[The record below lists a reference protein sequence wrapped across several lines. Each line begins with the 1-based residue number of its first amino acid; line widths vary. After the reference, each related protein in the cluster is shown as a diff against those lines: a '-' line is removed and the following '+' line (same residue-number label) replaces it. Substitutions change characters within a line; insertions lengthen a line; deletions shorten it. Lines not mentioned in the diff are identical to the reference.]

1 AGMELAQRM
10 LGVPD
15 LYADDP
21 RVMEWPHFLETSL
34 RAKEFYRRDDE
45 YIVKDGQVVIVDPF
59 TGRLMEGRVWGGGVH
74 QAVTVKEG
82 LRLKEESQ
90 TVATITYQNFFRLY
104 NKLAGMTG
112 TAATEAAELD
122 KIYKLGVLVIPTNL
136 PLIRLSH
143 PDVVYRTEKEKWKA
157 VVNEIVQTVEEGRP
171 ALVGTKTIEQSE
183 HLSKML
189 LRKGVEHELLNGR
202 PENAARES
210 EIVAVAGQAGAV
222 TLATNM
228 AGRGTDI
235 VLGPGVA
242 DRGGLHVVGTQRHEA
257 RRIDNQLRGR
267 AGRQGDPGSSRF
279 FVSFEDELLRI
290 FAPESTRNW
299 LKRVGMEEDMALE
312 SRMVSRMIQKAQ
324 QRVEEYNF
332 DMRKNVLEYDEVMDE
347 QRKTIYSWRQ
357 KVLERRK
364 VEEELVALAE
374 ESTQDTMDVYV
385 DSRRSSSE
393 WDMEGL
399 AEWFERKHGEPLD
412 IPSETQGRAQELE
425 DHLVGR
431 VRDMFRSRCEAA
443 GKELM
448 VEFGREALLRT
459 IDVRWKDHLRAMDV
473 LRSGISL
480 RAWAQ
485 HDPKI
490 EYKSEAGRMFEEM
503 MASIAEHVSDLLFR
517 VHVEERD
524 RSELGGVWQIAVARH
539 DAFDIAAQAEH
550 QREAAHAAG
559 ERKRIEPIRVELK
572 VGRNEPCPCG
582 SGKKYKQ
589 CCGRTG

>member
-1 AGMELAQRM
+1 
-10 LGVPD
+10 
-15 LYADDP
+15 
-21 RVMEWPHFLETSL
+21 
-34 RAKEFYRRDDE
+34 
-45 YIVKDGQVVIVDPF
+45 
-59 TGRLMEGRVWGGGVH
+59 
-74 QAVTVKEG
+74 
-82 LRLKEESQ
+82 
-90 TVATITYQNFFRLY
+90 
-104 NKLAGMTG
+104 
-112 TAATEAAELD
+112 
-122 KIYKLGVLVIPTNL
+122 
-136 PLIRLSH
+136 
-143 PDVVYRTEKEKWKA
+143 
-157 VVNEIVQTVEEGRP
+157 
-171 ALVGTKTIEQSE
+171 
-183 HLSKML
+183 
-189 LRKGVEHELLNGR
+189 
-202 PENAARES
+202 
-210 EIVAVAGQAGAV
+210 
-222 TLATNM
+222 
-228 AGRGTDI
+228 
-235 VLGPGVA
+235 
-242 DRGGLHVVGTQRHEA
+242 TQRHEA

-279 FVSFEDELLRI
+279 FVSFEDELLRV

-374 ESTQDTMDVYV
+374 EATQDAMDVYV
-385 DSRRSSSE
+385 DPKRSASE

-399 AEWFERKHGEPLD
+399 AEWFKHKHGEPLD
-412 IPSETQGRAQELE
+412 VTSDTQGRAQELE
-425 DHLVGR
+425 DQLVGR
-431 VRDMFRSRCEAA
+431 VRDMFQSRCEAA
-443 GKELM
+443 GRELM

-490 EYKSEAGRMFEEM
+490 EYKSEAGRMFEAM

-524 RSELGGVWQIAVARH
+524 RSELGGVWQIAEARH
-539 DAFDIAAQAEH
+539 DAFDIAAQADH

-559 ERKRIEPIRVELK
+559 EHKRIEPIRVEQK